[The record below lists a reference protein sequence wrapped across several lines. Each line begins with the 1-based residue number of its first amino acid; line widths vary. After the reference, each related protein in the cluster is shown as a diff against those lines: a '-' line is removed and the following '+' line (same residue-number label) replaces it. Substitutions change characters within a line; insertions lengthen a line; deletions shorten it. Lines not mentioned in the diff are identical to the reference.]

1 MWHEEDGP
9 YDSAV
14 NEGSNSVGMARMMI
28 KALSHAGMDPAAFAH
43 LPDLQSHVL
52 ADDLSRVSTPTLV
65 SMWEQLITG
74 DLGTAVGVDAATLV
88 PVGQYGVWDYL
99 FLTGENL
106 IDSASRALGYL
117 NLVGDPGTERAG
129 TIEDGRLFTIRH
141 HTGPAVPDVVEAIE
155 IFAQMLWLRRA
166 REATRRSIVPVRVT
180 FRHRPRRTHGHLVE
194 AFGTANIE
202 YDAPCNSLT
211 FLDDDAR
218 APLPMSPPGIERVLL
233 HQADQVLASSKPVL
247 DWPGTFRM
255 ALATTFAEDSSP
267 ALDRVAQRLAISVR
281 TLQRR
286 LGEHGTSWREEVEA
300 VRQDQALKLL
310 RDTDLPMRAV
320 ADRLGYSD
328 VRTLRRA
335 VHRWHGRPPHAL
347 RRGLAAPASLQPTDG

>member
-1 MWHEEDGP
+1 M
-9 YDSAV
+9 

-52 ADDLSRVSTPTLV
+52 ADDLSRVSTPTLT
-65 SMWEQLITG
+65 SMWEQLITC
-74 DLGTAVGVDAATLV
+74 DLGTAIGAQATTLV
-88 PVGQYGVWDYL
+88 PVGHYGVWDYL

-106 IDSASRALGYL
+106 IDGASRALGYL
-117 NLVGDPGTERAG
+117 NLVGDPSTERAV

-141 HTGPAVPDVVEAIE
+141 QTGPAVPEVVEAIE

-166 REATRRSIVPVRVT
+166 REATRRAIVPVRVT

-202 YDAPCNSLT
+202 YDAPYNSLT
-211 FLDDDAR
+211 FLDGDAR
-218 APLPMSPPGIERVLL
+218 APLPMSPPGIEHVLL
-233 HQADQVLASSKPVL
+233 QQADQVLVASKPVL
-247 DWPGTFRM
+247 DWPSMFRM
-255 ALATTFAEDSSP
+255 TLATTFAEDSSP
-267 ALDRVAQRLAISVR
+267 ALDRVAQRLAMSVR

-286 LGEHGTSWREEVEA
+286 LGEHGTSWREEIET
-300 VRQDQALKLL
+300 VRQEQALKLL
-310 RDTDLPMRAV
+310 RDTDLPIRSIAV
-320 ADRLGYSD
+320 RLGYSD

-335 VHRWHGRPPHAL
+335 VHRWHGRPPHTL
-347 RRGLAAPASLQPTDG
+347 RKGLAPTELLVPADG